1 MRRMR
6 RWLPV
11 SMVALLLGG
20 LLSLTASAEE
30 PSADA
35 KPAMEP
41 AAEAHRGTRP
51 GDAQKVFVLK
61 HVGATVM
68 RDILSVFPAEIR
80 TGEQPGLQVLSVSGA
95 PAVVA
100 AIEETVKRLD
110 VVPPP
115 AKSVDVTGY
124 VLECSA
130 QATPAGASTAPAE
143 LQDAIGQLKRTFGY
157 AGCYLAQT
165 LFARARDN
173 ADFYS
178 SAMVVEKTPQ
188 GASTGPIS
196 LGASDVDV
204 DALQS
209 PPLVRFRSL
218 RYQGSG
224 GFFKGDVEVRDGQR
238 VVLGKV
244 GIMEEGKDQVLVLT
258 AKVQN

>member
-6 RWLPV
+6 RSLVV
-11 SMVALLLGG
+11 SMAPVLLGAA
-20 LLSLTASAEE
+20 LSVQARAEE

-35 KPAMEP
+35 KSATAP

-51 GDAQKVFVLK
+51 GDVQKVFVLK
-61 HVGATVM
+61 HVGAAVM
-68 RDILSVFPAEIR
+68 RDILSVFPAEIS
-80 TGEQPGLQVLSVSGA
+80 TGAQPGLQVLSVSGA

-130 QATPAGASTAPAE
+130 QATPAGASTAPTD

-157 AGCYLAQT
+157 GDCRLAQT
-165 LFARARDN
+165 LFTRARDN
-173 ADFYS
+173 ARFES
-178 SAMVVEKTPQ
+178 STMVAEKTPQ
-188 GASTGPIS
+188 GVIHDLRV
-196 LGASDVDV
+196 LGASEVNV
-204 DALQS
+204 DAQQT

-218 RYQGSG
+218 RYESRGSRFG
-224 GFFKGDVEVRDGQR
+224 GDVEVRDGQR

-244 GIMEEGKDQVLVLT
+244 GSTDEGKDQVLVLT